1 MAVLKRA
8 KKSDTKV
15 TPMFTE
21 DNVKSLGRQ
30 YADISSQI
38 KALEEQ
44 KKALAEKIKQGA
56 EQFGVKDDKGSFY
69 LESEDLMM
77 GKVAKKSFK
86 IDQDKAVKTLESMG
100 IGDVV
105 LTLKNTGWADV
116 LLYGHRDVLEIT
128 ASILKLVALLQK
140 VTGFEYGIVVRNVVW
155 NKVEIEGNLSVK
167 SIDYVLNAS
176 VYE

>member
-105 LTLKNTGWADV
+105 DEVTVRTVNEDRLQQAVSDGRLSLDTVESFTNVSVSYSVLVKEKEAIPEVEQTTLKSAAK
-116 LLYGHRDVLEIT
+116 H
-128 ASILKLVALLQK
+128 K
-140 VTGFEYGIVVRNVVW
+140 
-155 NKVEIEGNLSVK
+155 
-167 SIDYVLNAS
+167 
-176 VYE
+176 

>member
-1 MAVLKRA
+1 MLYD
-8 KKSDTKV
+8 SFSKV
-15 TPMFTE
+15 NGNCV
-21 DNVKSLGRQ
+21 NVGGKFMNKFKNLFLHVDMIDRCG
-30 YADISSQI
+30 
-38 KALEEQ
+38 ETM
-44 KKALAEKIKQGA
+44 
-56 EQFGVKDDKGSFY
+56 
-69 LESEDLMM
+69 SED
-77 GKVAKKSFK
+77 
-86 IDQDKAVKTLESMG
+86 MG

>member
-105 LTLKNTGWADV
+105 DEVTVRTVNEDRLQQAVSDGRLSLDTVESFTNVSVRYSVMVKEKEAMPEVEQTTLKSAAK
-116 LLYGHRDVLEIT
+116 R
-128 ASILKLVALLQK
+128 K
-140 VTGFEYGIVVRNVVW
+140 
-155 NKVEIEGNLSVK
+155 
-167 SIDYVLNAS
+167 
-176 VYE
+176 

>member
-105 LTLKNTGWADV
+105 DEVTVRTVNEDRLQQAVSDGRLSLDTVESFTNVSVSYSVLVKEKEAMPEVEQTTLKSSAK
-116 LLYGHRDVLEIT
+116 R
-128 ASILKLVALLQK
+128 K
-140 VTGFEYGIVVRNVVW
+140 
-155 NKVEIEGNLSVK
+155 
-167 SIDYVLNAS
+167 
-176 VYE
+176 